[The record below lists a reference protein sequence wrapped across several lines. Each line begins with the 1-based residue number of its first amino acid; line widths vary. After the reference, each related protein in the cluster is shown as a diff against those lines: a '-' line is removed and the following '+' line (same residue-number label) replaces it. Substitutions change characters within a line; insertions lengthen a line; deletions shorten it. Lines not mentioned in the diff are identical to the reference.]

1 MLSIVGMHLT
11 ADNSNTR
18 KIFNWVPI
26 LFEKSVIQ
34 TANAIKKIKSS

>member
-1 MLSIVGMHLT
+1 MLSIIGIHLT

-26 LFEKSVIQ
+26 PFEKSVIQ
-34 TANAIKKIKSS
+34 KANAIKKIKSS